1 MTYTQIAPGPAVSR
15 FVECLWTMEDSS
27 GAVQRIVPD
36 GHPALILNLLTPFES
51 FHHGRWSAQPVC
63 FFAGQTTGPLL
74 IRSRGPAR
82 ILGVGFL
89 PDGAT
94 GLLGVPIDELTDW
107 IVPLDELSPR
117 LWRELERVREP
128 GPLML
133 QLARLEQVLHRFAVS
148 EHSEDRLVSHA
159 VGQIIGTAGRLD
171 VGTLA
176 GHLGIS
182 SRQLERRFRIR
193 VGLAPKLFSRIQRF
207 QSVFHALERGQNWAD
222 AALDCGYYDQAHLIR
237 DFRDFAGQ
245 APAALLD
252 EADLAEHFLRRSVVS
267 HFSNTGAVASL

>member
-1 MTYTQIAPGPAVSR
+1 MTYSQVAPGPVVGR
-15 FVECLWTMEDSS
+15 FVECLWTMEESS

-36 GHPALILNLLTPFES
+36 GYPVLVLNLLSPFES
-51 FHHGRWSAQPVC
+51 FHDGRWTTQPVC

-74 IRSRGPAR
+74 IRSRGSAR

-94 GLLGVPIDELTDW
+94 GLLGVPIDELTDR
-107 IVPLDELSPR
+107 IVPLDELSPL
-117 LWRELERVREP
+117 LWHELQRVCEP
-128 GPLML
+128 APLIR
-133 QLARLEQVLHRFAVS
+133 QLARLQQVLYRFAVK
-148 EHSEDRLVSHA
+148 EHSDDRLISHA

-182 SRQLERRFRIR
+182 SRQFERRFRNR

-207 QSVFHALERGQNWAD
+207 QSVFHALERRQNWAD
-222 AALDCGYYDQAHLIR
+222 AAIDCGYYDQAHLIR
-237 DFRDFAGQ
+237 DFRHFAGE
-245 APAALLD
+245 APAALLE

-267 HFSNTGAVASL
+267 HFSNTGAAASL